1 MFASLWRMNT
11 FPASGTWYLFDYGKV
26 ISTEPLAEDWDAL
39 GEAAGLD
46 LRSPSSSYWAA
57 RLEYDGGGL
66 SPAEYWASVLGRPV
80 GGDDL
85 DRLEELDARLWSRL
99 NPRTLEVLDFLAAQG
114 AHLALLSN
122 MPEGMSHRYESEA
135 AWPGFFSARYFS
147 GRLRMVKPE
156 PQIYRY
162 VLKGLGAAPEDVV
175 FIDDSRANIEA
186 AEALGMRVVLHK
198 EDTDLRQE
206 LALLGEPA

>member
-1 MFASLWRMNT
+1 MTT

-26 ISTEPLAEDWDAL
+26 ISTEPL
-39 GEAAGLD
+39 
-46 LRSPSSSYWAA
+46 
-57 RLEYDGGGL
+57 
-66 SPAEYWASVLGRPV
+66 AEYWASVLGRPV

-135 AWPGFFSARYFS
+135 AWPGFFVARYFS

-175 FIDDSRANIEA
+175 FIDDNRANIEA
-186 AEALGMRVVLHK
+186 GGTGYAG
-198 EDTDLRQE
+198 
-206 LALLGEPA
+206 GPA

>member
-1 MFASLWRMNT
+1 MNT
-11 FPASGTWYLFDYGKV
+11 LPASGTWYLFDYGRV

-66 SPAEYWASVLGRPV
+66 SPAEYWSSVLGRAV

-99 NPRTLEVLDFLAAQG
+99 NPRTLEVLDFMAGQG

-135 AWPGFFSARYFS
+135 AWPGFFVARYFS
-147 GRLRMVKPE
+147 GRLRMVKPK
-156 PQIYRY
+156 PQVYRY

-175 FIDDSRANIEA
+175 FIDDNRANIEA
-186 AEALGMRVVLHK
+186 AEALGMRVVLLR

>member
-1 MFASLWRMNT
+1 MNT
-11 FPASGTWYLFDYGKV
+11 LPASGTWYLFDYGKV

-99 NPRTLEVLDFLAAQG
+99 NPRTLEVLDFMAGQG

-135 AWPGFFSARYFS
+135 AWPGFFVARYFS

-156 PQIYRY
+156 PQVYRH

-175 FIDDSRANIEA
+175 FIDDNRANIEA
-186 AEALGMRVVLHK
+186 AEALGMRVVLLR

>member
-1 MFASLWRMNT
+1 MNT
-11 FPASGTWYLFDYGKV
+11 FPASGTWYLFDYGRV

-66 SPAEYWASVLGRPV
+66 SPAEYWASVLGRAV

-135 AWPGFFSARYFS
+135 AWPGFFVARYFS

-175 FIDDSRANIEA
+175 FIDDNRANIEA

>member
-1 MFASLWRMNT
+1 M
-11 FPASGTWYLFDYGKV
+11 

-39 GEAAGLD
+39 QYSAGLD

-66 SPAEYWASVLGRPV
+66 SPAEYWSSVLGRAV

-135 AWPGFFSARYFS
+135 SWPGFFAARYFS

-156 PQIYRY
+156 PQIYRH

-186 AEALGMRVVLHK
+186 AEALGMRVVLLR

>member
-1 MFASLWRMNT
+1 MNT

-206 LALLGEPA
+206 LVLLGEPA

>member
-1 MFASLWRMNT
+1 M
-11 FPASGTWYLFDYGKV
+11 
-26 ISTEPLAEDWDAL
+26 L

-66 SPAEYWASVLGRPV
+66 SPAEYWSSVLGRPV

-135 AWPGFFSARYFS
+135 AWPGFFAARYFS

-156 PQIYRY
+156 PQIYRH
-162 VLKGLGAAPEDVV
+162 VLKSLGAAPEDVV
-175 FIDDSRANIEA
+175 FIDDNRANIEA

>member
-1 MFASLWRMNT
+1 MTT

-39 GEAAGLD
+39 QYSAGLD

-66 SPAEYWASVLGRPV
+66 SPAEYWSSVLGRAV

-99 NPRTLEVLDFLAAQG
+99 NPRTLEVLDFMAGQG

-135 AWPGFFSARYFS
+135 AWPGFFAARYFS

-156 PQIYRY
+156 PQVYRY

-175 FIDDSRANIEA
+175 FIDDNRANIEA
-186 AEALGMRVVLHK
+186 AEALGMRVVLLR

>member
-1 MFASLWRMNT
+1 MTT

-39 GEAAGLD
+39 QYSAGLD

-66 SPAEYWASVLGRPV
+66 SPAEYWSSVLGRAV

-135 AWPGFFSARYFS
+135 AWPGFFVARYFS

-175 FIDDSRANIEA
+175 FIDDNRANIEA
-186 AEALGMRVVLHK
+186 AEALGMRVVLLR